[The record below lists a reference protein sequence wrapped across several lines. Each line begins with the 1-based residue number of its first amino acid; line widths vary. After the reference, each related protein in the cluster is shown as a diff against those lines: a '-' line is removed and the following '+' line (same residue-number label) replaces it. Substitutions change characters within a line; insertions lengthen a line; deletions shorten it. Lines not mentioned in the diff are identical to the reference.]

1 LLITI
6 SLAMKSPSG
15 RALPSRPRFQDD
27 ADNRVHLRP
36 FTGVSGNS
44 PPLMPGVLTLSPDAT
59 HLRYTFLMKTATI
72 PSIRV
77 EPDLREQL
85 EQVLHEGESLSA
97 FVETSVRE
105 SVRRRVNQADFIQRG
120 IASLE
125 AALRSGSYV
134 TADAVVRGLE
144 ERLSAARAGKRRKA
158 SSARG

>member
-1 LLITI
+1 
-6 SLAMKSPSG
+6 
-15 RALPSRPRFQDD
+15 
-27 ADNRVHLRP
+27 
-36 FTGVSGNS
+36 
-44 PPLMPGVLTLSPDAT
+44 
-59 HLRYTFLMKTATI
+59 MKTATI

-105 SVRRRVNQADFIQRG
+105 SVQRRVNQAEFLQRG

-125 AALRSGSYV
+125 AARRSGNLVS
-134 TADAVVRGLE
+134 ADAVVRRLE
-144 ERLSAARAGKRRKA
+144 VRLAAARAGKRRKA

>member
-1 LLITI
+1 
-6 SLAMKSPSG
+6 
-15 RALPSRPRFQDD
+15 
-27 ADNRVHLRP
+27 
-36 FTGVSGNS
+36 
-44 PPLMPGVLTLSPDAT
+44 
-59 HLRYTFLMKTATI
+59 MKTATI

-105 SVRRRVNQADFIQRG
+105 NVKRRLNQSAFIQRG

-125 AALRSGSYV
+125 AARRSGNYV
-134 TADAVVRGLE
+134 SADAVVRGLE
-144 ERLSAARAGKRRKA
+144 VRLSAARAGKRRKS